1 MQWFYF
7 VLHIYVLL
15 VFDVLTRR
23 LHLKEHRTQL
33 NMSNSPPAHLEED
46 ARLELESSPA
56 PFLDPEADAIDT
68 EEALETD
75 PNHDPHKK
83 RKKNTK
89 SGGGSKR
96 ITEEA
101 LQRRR
106 EGRLKA
112 AATIANNIKKTGIGR
127 FEDENRFPY
136 TSLKQ
141 IPLLNQKNYFT
152 DYLKRDDQIS
162 MNRNWRGEQADQVK
176 TNGTKREDDEDDED
190 EDNED
195 NDDNDGHVLGLET
208 IVIHPGSKNLRIG
221 KASEEYPKTIPMVL
235 AVPTIGIVRPSSP
248 LPARVKDEKGNL
260 TFGETFEA
268 SKTLVTKDFR
278 ARMRYYKRR
287 MNPNSRESAALF
299 NASQKFEIVG
309 DSNNPDNKEYLDV
322 ESPALKEN
330 LYFVGEE
337 ALKLPFGE
345 NFTSWKLRYPIKYG
359 QFNQDPK
366 DYSLPQEVLSDI
378 FRILTYA
385 LKSLD
390 VGDDYSKLKCMLVIP
405 DLYDKQMVES
415 FVNILLNSLGFSKF
429 GIIQEGVAATFG
441 TGTSSACVVDVGAE
455 KTSISCVDEGI
466 ILSDS
471 RVYLNY
477 GGDHI
482 TEAFTKL
489 LLQQDFPY
497 DSINLCDNDDW
508 ELAEHLKQKFCTFDD
523 AEIAVQLYN
532 FFMKKPGDQTRKY
545 QFKVYDET
553 ILAPLGLFYPDLFQQ
568 SAKMKPRP
576 LFPEPIDHYT
586 GEPNNP
592 YSKAQEALILK
603 TDVTELSDIDLLTRL
618 VEERHLFKTTNPGF
632 VRPDADN
639 LPSSN
644 MRPVSV
650 PLDKAI
656 IESITNAG
664 IALDFNK
671 AKKLYDNI
679 LVVGGGLAKFPG
691 FEALLNDRVN
701 IWRPRFLSISTLED
715 LLVTLSKNKDKL
727 EARRKQLITA
737 AKAKKKGTS
746 SQEEIELTPEEL
758 SAIDKETEFTID
770 LGHADAVAEQ
780 GQTVQVSILSPP
792 KELEPEMMC
801 WKGGGVFARLKVAGE
816 LWIGRDDWDLMNL
829 RCLYYKSLFNY

>member
-1 MQWFYF
+1 
-7 VLHIYVLL
+7 
-15 VFDVLTRR
+15 
-23 LHLKEHRTQL
+23 
-33 NMSNSPPAHLEED
+33 MSNSPTTHQEED
-46 ARLELESSPA
+46 PRLELESSPA
-56 PFLDPEADAIDT
+56 PFLETEADAPEND
-68 EEALETD
+68 EPMDAD
-75 PNHDPHKK
+75 PNHDSNKK
-83 RKKNTK
+83 RKKSTK
-89 SGGGSKR
+89 TGGGSKR

-136 TSLKQ
+136 TTLKQ

-162 MNRNWRGEQADQVK
+162 MNRNWRGEQTDPSR
-176 TNGTKREDDEDDED
+176 TNGTKREEDDDDEDNDND
-190 EDNED
+190 DNED
-195 NDDNDGHVLGLET
+195 NDGNEVLGLDT
-208 IVIHPGSKNLRIG
+208 IVIHPGSRNLRIG
-221 KASEEYPKTIPMVL
+221 KASDEFPKTIPMVL
-235 AVPTIGIVRPSSP
+235 AVPTICIDRPNSP
-248 LPARVKDEKGNL
+248 LPERVKNEAGIL
-260 TFGETFEA
+260 TFGEAFEA

-278 ARMRYYKRR
+278 ARMRFYKRR

-299 NASQKFEIVG
+299 NSSQKFELVSE
-309 DSNNPDNKEYLDV
+309 SNNPDNKEYIDV
-322 ESPALKEN
+322 NSPSLQTSK
-330 LYFVGEE
+330 YFVGEE
-337 ALKLPFGE
+337 ALSLPFSE
-345 NFTSWKLRYPIKYG
+345 SFTSWKLRYPIKYG
-359 QFNQDPK
+359 QFNQDPD
-366 DYSLPQEVLSDI
+366 DYSLPQEVLGDI
-378 FRILTYA
+378 SRILIYA

-390 VGDDYSKLKCMLVIP
+390 VGEDYSKLKCMLVIP

-415 FVNILLNSLGFSKF
+415 FVGVLLTSLGFSKF
-429 GIIQEGVAATFG
+429 GIIQESVAATFG
-441 TGTSSACVVDVGAE
+441 TGTSSACVVDVGAQ

-466 ILSDS
+466 IISDS
-471 RVYLNY
+471 RVYLPY

-489 LLQQDFPY
+489 LLQQEFPY
-497 DSINLCDNDDW
+497 NSINICDNDDW
-508 ELAEHLKQKFCTFDD
+508 ELAQRLKEKFCTFDD

-532 FFMKKPGDQTRKY
+532 FFMKKPGDRTRKY

-568 SAKMKPRP
+568 SPKVTPRP
-576 LFPEPIDHYT
+576 LFPESIDHYT

-592 YSKAQEALILK
+592 YSKAQENLLAK
-603 TDVTELSDIDLLTRL
+603 TDATELSDVDLLSRL

-632 VRPDADN
+632 TRPDADN

-644 MRPVSV
+644 KRPVCV

-664 IALDFNK
+664 VALDFNK
-671 AKKLYDNI
+671 ARKLYDNI

-715 LLVTLSKNKDKL
+715 LLTTLSKDKDKL
-727 EARRKQLITA
+727 EARRKQLISA
-737 AKAKKKGTS
+737 AKSKKKGSS
-746 SQEEIELTPEEL
+746 SQEEVELTPEEL
-758 SAIDKETEFTID
+758 RVIDKETEFTID
-770 LGHADAVAEQ
+770 LDHADAVADQ

-792 KELEPEMMC
+792 KELDPEMMC

-816 LWIGRDDWDLMNL
+816 LWIARDDWELMNL